1 MRKNSKRMRW
11 LIVCAAAGVMFII
24 QAVQSFGRGE
34 TVSAV
39 IFGGLAV
46 IFLLLALA
54 YATGRLRS

>member
-1 MRKNSKRMRW
+1 MRW